1 MTPRRTLKVA
11 ASTAAGVLVLA
22 ACTTGIGDSTPP
34 PRSGSGGNAQSLEPI
49 EESNFEDVPSA
60 LKDIDNPDLPD
71 PIVDVTRIISGGPP
85 PDGIPPIDEPV
96 FEKASSIEW
105 LTADEPVL
113 ALEVN
118 GETRAYPVQILIW
131 HEIVNDTVQGE
142 PVAIT
147 YCPLCN
153 SALAFH
159 RAVGDRLLTFGTS
172 GSLYQSDL
180 VMYDRQTESLWPQ
193 IEGTAVAGFLT
204 GTELERIPVATV
216 PWGQWAAQNPDA
228 WVLSKETGFD
238 RDYGRNPYQGYDEAA
253 SDPFLFDEEADP
265 RLLPKERV
273 VAVPGPD
280 PVAVPL
286 ADLSKDRVLSTTVD
300 GAPVVMWATGGL
312 RSALDAGT
320 IAKGKEIAV
329 SGVFD
334 PVYEGQMLAF
344 VADNDKA
351 FRDELTGSSWS
362 VLGTATSGPLK
373 GEQLARIPHIDTFWF
388 AWAAFEPETRLLGG
402 ISE

>member
-1 MTPRRTLKVA
+1 MKPRRTQKVV
-11 ASTAAGVLVLA
+11 ASAGAGLVVLSACTAGVGD
-22 ACTTGIGDSTPP
+22 TTSPP
-34 PRSGSGGNAQSLEPI
+34 VSGSDGNAQTLEPI
-49 EESNFEDVPSA
+49 EESDFEDVPSA
-60 LKDIDNPDLPD
+60 LDDIDNPDLPE

-85 PDGIPPIDEPV
+85 PDGIPPIDEPL

-105 LTADEPVL
+105 MTADEPVL
-113 ALEVN
+113 ALEIA
-118 GETRAYPVQILIW
+118 GEVRAYPVQILIW
-131 HEIVNDTVQGE
+131 HEIVNDTMQGA
-142 PVAIT
+142 PVAVT

-153 SALAFH
+153 SALAFD
-159 RAVGDRLLTFGTS
+159 RTVGDRLLTFGTS

-204 GTELERIPVATV
+204 GTELERIPIATV
-216 PWGQWAAQNPDA
+216 PWGQWAAQHPDA

-238 RDYGRNPYQGYDEAA
+238 RDYGRNPYQGYDEAD
-253 SDPFLFDEEADP
+253 SDPFLFDGEADP

-273 VAVPGPD
+273 VAVPGSD

-286 ADLSKDRVLSTTVD
+286 ALLAEERVLATTVD

-312 RSALDAGT
+312 RSALDAAT
-320 IAKGKEIAV
+320 IAKGKQIAV

-334 PVYEGQMLAF
+334 PAYQGQTLTF
-344 VADNDKA
+344 EADGDNS
-351 FRDELTGSSWS
+351 FRDELTGSSWN

-373 GEQLARIPHIDTFWF
+373 GEQLVRVPHIDTFWF
-388 AWAAFEPETRLLGG
+388 AWAAFEPETRLVGG
-402 ISE
+402 GGE